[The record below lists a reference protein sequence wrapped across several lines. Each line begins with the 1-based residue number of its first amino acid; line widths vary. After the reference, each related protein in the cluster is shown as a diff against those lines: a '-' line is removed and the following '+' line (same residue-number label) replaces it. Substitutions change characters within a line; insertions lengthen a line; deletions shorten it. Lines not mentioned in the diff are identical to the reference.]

1 MDFANAKRENA
12 TMAKKVMIVEDNE
25 LNLMLFTDLLRA
37 HQFIVEGVRDGRL
50 ALKQAETFMP
60 DLVVIDIQ
68 LPNVSG
74 VGLIE
79 AMRKNATLSLIPV
92 LAVTAYVRKGDD
104 ERIMA
109 AGAKAYLSKP
119 VSTMKFLEAVRGI
132 IGRS

>member
-12 TMAKKVMIVEDNE
+12 AMGKKVMIVEANA

-37 HQFIVEGVRDGRL
+37 HQFIVEEVRDGRL

-74 VGLIE
+74 ISLIE
-79 AMRKNATLSLIPV
+79 AMQKNAKLSPIPV
-92 LAVTAYVRKGDD
+92 LAITAYTCKGDD
-104 ERIMA
+104 ARIMA

-119 VSTMKFLEAVRGI
+119 MSVMAFLEAVRGI
-132 IGRS
+132 IG

>member
-1 MDFANAKRENA
+1 
-12 TMAKKVMIVEDNE
+12 MAKKVMIVEDNE

-74 VGLIE
+74 ISLIE
-79 AMRKNATLSLIPV
+79 AMRKDATLSLIPV

-109 AGAKAYLSKP
+109 AGAKACLPKP
-119 VSTMKFLEAVRGI
+119 VSTMTFLEAVRRI
-132 IGRS
+132 IG